1 MASRHISL
9 SNNVKK
15 LVSKGH
21 DVYIVYPTPNP
32 SEDVANIVF
41 SKLRSINYKFETT
54 YTSSRN
60 GLNLAKQQSD
70 ILDKYI
76 PDMKGLHKIKPIK
89 TLCDDNGCRIIDHNG
104 GLYNVGFHLSK
115 SGVKEIL
122 NDNGFVIN

>member
-1 MASRHISL
+1 ANYDQFPLAKAPVSSPLEMAKQNFSGGDFLGGEQAYISL

-89 TLCDDNGCRIIDHNG
+89 TLCDD
-104 GLYNVGFHLSK
+104 
-115 SGVKEIL
+115 
-122 NDNGFVIN
+122 